1 MKRLLNLLQ
10 LKEKRLKR
18 VTLLMKKKLNK
29 VL

>member
-18 VTLLMKKKLNK
+18 VTLLMKKKLNN